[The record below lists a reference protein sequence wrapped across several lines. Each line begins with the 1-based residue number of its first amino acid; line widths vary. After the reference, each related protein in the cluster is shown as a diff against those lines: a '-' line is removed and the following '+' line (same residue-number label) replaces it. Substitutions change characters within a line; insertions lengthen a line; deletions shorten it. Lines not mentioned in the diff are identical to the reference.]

1 MMFARIRLA
10 KFKNEK
16 IAITRAAADMTAQA
30 QIIMIMVPSAR
41 VVIDVNCALWLPFS
55 ALIERHLGS
64 IKEQAESEQAELR
77 YQQVLTKYQRISW
90 RLDAFTSNLKARLW
104 MN

>member
-1 MMFARIRLA
+1 M
-10 KFKNEK
+10 
-16 IAITRAAADMTAQA
+16 RAAADMTAQA
-30 QIIMIMVPSAR
+30 QIIMIIVPSAR
-41 VVIDVNCALWLPFS
+41 VVIDVNCTVWFPFS

-64 IKEQAESEQAELR
+64 IKEQAESEQEKSR

-90 RLDAFTSNLKARLW
+90 HLDAFASNLKAHLW